1 MTNSRHLPI
10 NRRTLLG
17 ATAATLAMPAV
28 LRAQPKGIT
37 DTEIKLGQTQ
47 PYSGP
52 ASAYGAVGRAEL
64 AYFQMV
70 NDAGGVNGRK
80 INLISLDDGYA
91 PAKTVEMTRRLVEQ
105 DEVSAIFASL
115 GTAPNAAI
123 VKYLHAK
130 GVPNLFISSGASRW
144 GNHVEL
150 PLCMAGPPSYR
161 VEGAIYAKYILEHK
175 PNAKIAILWQND
187 DLGKDYITGLKD
199 GLGARF
205 DKMVVSSVSYEVTDP
220 TIDSQ
225 AVTMKGS
232 GADVLLSA
240 VTPKFAAQIIRKIH
254 DLDWHP
260 MHFLANVAISVSA
273 VLKPAGVEK
282 AVGLLSAAYFKD
294 PNDPTWK
301 ADAGMNIYRAF
312 MAKYLPGSEAGDAA
326 YLTGFGWAAMMHQVL
341 KQCGNDLSRENMM
354 RQANAIHDLEVPVW
368 LPGIKINTSPTQH
381 NPRTQLQVQRWD
393 GASWVLFGSLIKA

>member
-1 MTNSRHLPI
+1 MP
-10 NRRTLLG
+10 TL
-17 ATAATLAMPAV
+17 

-37 DTEIKLGQTQ
+37 ATEIKLGQTQ

-64 AYFQMV
+64 AYFQMI
-70 NDAGGVNGRK
+70 NEQGGINGRK

-123 VKYLHAK
+123 VKYLQQK

-175 PNAKIAILWQND
+175 PDAKVALLWQND
-187 DLGKDYITGLKD
+187 DLGRDYLAGMKD
-199 GLGARF
+199 GLGAQF

-225 AVTMKGS
+225 AVTMKAS

-240 VTPKFAAQIIRKIH
+240 VTPKFAAQIIRKIY
-254 DLDWHP
+254 DIDWHP
-260 MHFLANVAISVSA
+260 LHFLVNVAISVSA
-273 VLKPAGVEK
+273 VIKPAGAEK
-282 AVGLLSAAYFKD
+282 AVGMLSAAYFKD
-294 PNDPTWK
+294 PNDPTWTN
-301 ADAGMNIYRAF
+301 DPGLNIYRGF
-312 MAKYLPGSEAGDAA
+312 MAKYLPTSEAGDAA
-326 YLTGFGWAAMMHQVL
+326 YLTGFGWAAMMTQVL

-381 NPRTQLQVQRWD
+381 NPMTQLQLQRWD
-393 GASWVLFGSLIKA
+393 GATWGLFGSLIKA